1 LAVVLV
7 LAAGTTAGW
16 RWWVGPIA
24 EVLAVQRRDAVQTV
38 VASGHVESPNRVDIG
53 AALTGTVQQVPV
65 VEGQAVKAGD
75 VLLRLDSAELRA
87 TAQAAQL
94 ALQQAQGRLRQLQE
108 VQRPV
113 AEQALR
119 QAEATRDNALAQ
131 LRRQQDL
138 ARQGFI
144 GEAALEDARKTAALA
159 QAQARS
165 AQTQWASLRSDG
177 ADFAL
182 AQAAVA
188 QARAAADAALA
199 KADTS
204 TVRAP
209 VAGTLIGRNVE
220 VGDVVQPGK
229 VLMTLSP
236 AGALQL
242 VVDID
247 EKNLQL
253 LALGQRALASADAF
267 AQQRFEAVLAY
278 INPGVNAATGAV
290 QVKLDVPQPPPGLR
304 QDMTVSVD
312 IAVAHRAQALLLP
325 ATAVHDA
332 DSAQPWVLQVEAG
345 RARRVAL
352 HTGLRSGGWVQVVD
366 GLHEGDLVLPAT
378 SALTDG
384 ARLRASAVSAASA
397 APATPAAS
405 AAR

>member
-1 LAVVLV
+1 MAVVLV
-7 LAAGTTAGW
+7 LAAATAAGW
-16 RWWVGPIA
+16 RWWVGPVA
-24 EVLAVQRRDAVQTV
+24 EVVAVQRRDAVQTV
-38 VASGHVESPNRVDIG
+38 VASGHVESPHRVDIG

-87 TAQAAQL
+87 TALAAQL
-94 ALQQAQGRLRQLQE
+94 TLQQAQGRLRQLQE

-144 GEAALEDARKTAALA
+144 GEAALEDARKAAALA

-182 AQAAVA
+182 AQSAVA
-188 QARAAADAALA
+188 QARAAADAAVA

-278 INPGVNAATGAV
+278 IN
-290 QVKLDVPQPPPGLR
+290 
-304 QDMTVSVD
+304 
-312 IAVAHRAQALLLP
+312 
-325 ATAVHDA
+325 
-332 DSAQPWVLQVEAG
+332 
-345 RARRVAL
+345 
-352 HTGLRSGGWVQVVD
+352 
-366 GLHEGDLVLPAT
+366 
-378 SALTDG
+378 
-384 ARLRASAVSAASA
+384 
-397 APATPAAS
+397 
-405 AAR
+405 